1 MEKIYNKLVRDKIP
15 EIIEN
20 DGEIVFAHV
29 LSDAEYRLELY
40 KKLNEECMEVA
51 ASTSTKET
59 LEELADVLE
68 VVRSIAELNGSQ
80 LDDVIQI
87 ADRKMLNRGGFQKR
101 IFLEKTIVKK

>member
-20 DGEIVFAHV
+20 DGEIVFTHV

-40 KKLNEECMEVA
+40 KKLNEECREVA
-51 ASTSTKET
+51 SSTSAKET

-68 VVRSIAELNGSQ
+68 VLRSIAELEGSQ
-80 LDDVIQI
+80 FDDVIQI
-87 ADRKMLNRGGFQKR
+87 ADRKKLNRGGFQKR
-101 IFLEKTIVKK
+101 IFLEKTIFKK